1 MKKLVFMPKEGN
13 EEQLERIISK
23 FKSISDKNLDV
34 LEKHLDNAIDEI
46 KKDDKS
52 KYMPTPYP
60 IKTYSKTKSNK
71 IDNVEVAI
79 TKETTNEPFIQYSPI
94 ANYRIFRDMRNFN
107 AIGKKKEVGSDSA
120 IKLFMYIVSIIKQ
133 DCNYVYLNK
142 DKVMRYTGIG
152 KNGYYPTI
160 RILNKLNIIVKVKN
174 VEDCYII
181 NHNMIYNGDKKL
193 LSKWIYSSKYHIL
206 EFKKDNN
213 KNETYVELDA
223 EYLKVNQK
231 RFKNI
236 IFEPFEEAKIE

>member
-34 LEKHLDNAIDEI
+34 LEKHLDSAIDEI

-60 IKTYSKTKSNK
+60 IKMYSKTKSNK
-71 IDNVEVAI
+71 IDNVEIAV

-94 ANYRIFRDMRNFN
+94 ANYRILRDMRTFN
-107 AIGKKKEVGSDSA
+107 TIGKKKEVSSDSA
-120 IKLFMYIVSIIKQ
+120 IKLLMYIISVLKK
-133 DCNYVYLNK
+133 DCNYVHLNK

-160 RILNKLNIIVKVKN
+160 RILNRLNIIVKVKN
-174 VEDCYII
+174 VDDCYII
-181 NHNMIYNGDKKL
+181 NHNMIYNGKKDL
-193 LSKWIYSSKYHIL
+193 LYNWINSSKYHTL
-206 EFKKDNN
+206 EFKKDDN
-213 KNETYVELDA
+213 KNETYVELDV
-223 EYLKVNQK
+223 EYLKANKQ

-236 IFEPFEEAKIE
+236 VFEPFEEAKIE